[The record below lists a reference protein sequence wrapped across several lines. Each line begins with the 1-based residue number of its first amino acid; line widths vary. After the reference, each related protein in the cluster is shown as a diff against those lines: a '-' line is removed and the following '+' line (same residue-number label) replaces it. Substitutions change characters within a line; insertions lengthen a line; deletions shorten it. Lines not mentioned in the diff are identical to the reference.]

1 MSGTVAWA
9 EPKKRMTKR
18 HSGTEPAT
26 KTVAEVATWRAAAM
40 VRFNRLNCSQGHSSG
55 ALVLPGRRGR
65 EIAGSVR
72 PITRVMLRKS
82 RRYGGLDKAAV
93 MSRHYV

>member
-26 KTVAEVATWRAAAM
+26 KTVAEVAHARRAGCG
-40 VRFNRLNCSQGHSSG
+40 NG
-55 ALVLPGRRGR
+55 ALQSAQLQPG
-65 EIAGSVR
+65 A
-72 PITRVMLRKS
+72 
-82 RRYGGLDKAAV
+82 
-93 MSRHYV
+93 